1 MARSI
6 DQDFDTF
13 QAEWDKSMKHAIETV
28 DPRWSIT
35 GYKGH
40 ATRDGVAFVA
50 KLRLDGKIVGHLEDS
65 GRGGGVTIDFWGTD
79 GENVRERKLWDA
91 EVGRVLPD
99 EGKYMGEEMLA
110 EALLQK
116 AGK

>member
-13 QAEWDKSMKHAIETV
+13 EAEWDKSMKHAIETV

-50 KLRLDGKIVGHLEDS
+50 TLRFEGKAVGHLEDS
-65 GRGGGVTIDFWGTD
+65 GRGGGVDIDFLGTD
-79 GENVRERKLWDA
+79 GRNTIAQKAWED
-91 EVGRVLPD
+91 EVTRVLPD